1 MSERKTTAPEADPAP
16 KVPLRLE
23 LAVYGAATFS
33 NTIGYMVMVVL
44 PLWVVTLEVSPLMAG
59 VILGARHALVLVY
72 SIHGGA
78 MMDRLDVRRVMIAFS
93 AFGVALPVLFPI
105 TPWVWAIIV
114 LQMLAGY
121 SSATGWMGAQALIGQ
136 AMRGSAV
143 HTGRMS
149 FTVRVGALIGPP
161 GAGLCW
167 DLWGAWGGFL
177 MLALWGLGMLLCCIA
192 LPTTQEE
199 GESAPRPAPRVADL
213 MPRLSDYIL
222 AFRMLAVP
230 LVAVVMGMS
239 VLRIAGF
246 SIQSSFYAV
255 YLEGQGYNG
264 TAIGILLAVY
274 SLLGGGLSLAVGPL
288 SRRFAP
294 LWLMMFV
301 IAGSAAA
308 ITVTPAM
315 GNYALLM
322 IAAAINGGCYGL
334 SQPLVISI
342 TSRVVGRGEQGK
354 AVGLRTTANRLA
366 ATFMPV
372 MMGAVVQWAG
382 LEASF
387 YITGGVVLALLVILA
402 LWAARAVGAGPGDP
416 SRA

>member
-1 MSERKTTAPEADPAP
+1 MSPPTTPDAEAPP

-23 LAVYGAATFS
+23 IAVYGAATFS
-33 NTIGYMVMVVL
+33 NTIGYMIMVVL

-59 VILGARHALVLVY
+59 VILGARHALVLLY

-78 MMDRLDVRRVMIAFS
+78 MMDRLDVRKVMIAFS
-93 AFGVALPVLFPI
+93 AFGVALPLLFPI
-105 TPWVWAIIV
+105 TPWIWAIIV

-149 FTVRVGALIGPP
+149 FVVRVGALIGPP
-161 GAGLCW
+161 GAGLAW
-167 DLWGAWGGFL
+167 DIWGAWGGFI
-177 MLALWGLGMLLCCIA
+177 MLAAWGLGMLLCCVA
-192 LPTTQEE
+192 LPPVREE
-199 GESAPRPAPRVADL
+199 GETVDRPPPRVADL
-213 MPRLSDYIL
+213 VPRLSDYIA

-230 LVAVVMGMS
+230 LIAVVMCLS

-264 TAIGILLAVY
+264 TAIGVLLAVY
-274 SLLGGGLSLAVGPL
+274 SLLGGGFSLAVGPL

-294 LWLMMFV
+294 LWLMMV
-301 IAGSAAA
+301 VVGGCAAA
-308 ITVTPAM
+308 ISITPAL

-322 IAAAINGGCYGL
+322 LAAAVNGACYGL

-342 TSRVVGRGEQGK
+342 TSKVVGRGEQGK

-372 MMGAVVQWAG
+372 LMGLIVQWAG

-387 YITGGVVLALLVILA
+387 YITGGAVLALLGLLA
-402 LWAARAVGAGPGDP
+402 LYARAMGVPGRQ
-416 SRA
+416 S